1 MSAVAIV
8 DARVLTMDDERRDLE
23 RATVLVEDGEIV
35 AVGSNVEIPVGS
47 RVIEAAGLAWDAEAA
62 ARYAGPLLQ
71 IAAAELIPLAHLSES
86 EQVSYAVLGTAMYEP
101 AILALR
107 RLAHQHV
114 LATRETDDD
123 M

>member
-47 RVIEAAGLAWDAEAA
+47 RVIEAAG
-62 ARYAGPLLQ
+62 AR
-71 IAAAELIPLAHLSES
+71 
-86 EQVSYAVLGTAMYEP
+86 
-101 AILALR
+101 
-107 RLAHQHV
+107 
-114 LATRETDDD
+114 
-123 M
+123 